1 MGQNMGVALANSQAL
16 GLMDTVSY
24 REPVMSKAKGAADD
38 FDRRLSQLMIA
49 VQAGDR
55 RAYGELLRDCE
66 PFIRRVSRRAGVSDD
81 RINDVVQE
89 TLLTLHHARQT
100 YDVSRS
106 FSAWLGTI
114 AQRRAIDSL
123 RKHGRAGR
131 REVHAPLAYES
142 HADPGGGPVQGLEL
156 DGRAKILREAIAHL
170 PDGQR
175 EAVERLALREQ
186 SLSEAASETG
196 KTTGALKVNL
206 HRALKAL
213 RIRLGGADEHV

>member
-1 MGQNMGVALANSQAL
+1 MQMALANPHAL
-16 GLMDTVSY
+16 GLMDARSY
-24 REPVMSKAKGAADD
+24 REPIMSKAQGTSDD
-38 FDRRLSQLMIA
+38 LDQHLSRLMIA

-66 PFIRRVSRRAGVSDD
+66 PFIRRVSRRAGVGDD

-100 YDVSRS
+100 YDPTRS

-114 AQRRAIDSL
+114 TRRRAVDSL
-123 RKHGRAGR
+123 RKHGRTGR
-131 REVHAPLAYES
+131 REVHAPLAYED
-142 HADPGGGPVQGLEL
+142 HADPGDGPAWGLEQ
-156 DGRAKILREAIAHL
+156 DGRVKILRDAIATL
-170 PDGQR
+170 PEGQR

-186 SLSEAASETG
+186 SLSEAAAETG
-196 KTTGALKVNL
+196 RSAGALKVNL

-213 RIRLGGADEHV
+213 RMRLGGTDSHV

>member
-1 MGQNMGVALANSQAL
+1 MIVALANSRTL
-16 GLMDTVSY
+16 RLMDAVSFD
-24 REPVMSKAKGAADD
+24 EPVMSNVNVTAGD

-66 PFIRRVSRRAGVSDD
+66 PFIRRAGRRAGVSGDSLH
-81 RINDVVQE
+81 DVVQE
-89 TLLTLHHARQT
+89 TLLTLHHARHT
-100 YDVSRS
+100 YDPSRS

-123 RKHGRAGR
+123 RKNGRTGR
-131 REVHAPLAYES
+131 REVYSPIAYED
-142 HADPGGGPVQGLEL
+142 HADPDAGPTQGLEQ
-156 DGRAKILREAIAHL
+156 DFRARILREAITHL

-186 SLSEAASETG
+186 SLSDAAAETG
-196 KTTGALKVNL
+196 KTAGALKVNL

-213 RIRLGGADEHV
+213 RVHLGGKDEHV

>member
-1 MGQNMGVALANSQAL
+1 MAVALANPQAL
-16 GLMDTVSY
+16 RLMDAVSF

-38 FDRRLSQLMIA
+38 LDRRLSQLMIA

-66 PFIRRVSRRAGVSDD
+66 PLIRRASRRAGVSDD
-81 RINDVVQE
+81 RIHDVVQE
-89 TLLTLHHARQT
+89 TLLTLHNARQT
-100 YDVSRS
+100 YDPSRS
-106 FSAWLGTI
+106 FSAWIGTI

-123 RKHGRAGR
+123 RKHGRTGR
-131 REVHAPLAYES
+131 REVHAPLAYED
-142 HADPGGGPVQGLEL
+142 HADQSAAPSEGLEQ

-170 PDGQR
+170 PVGQR

-186 SLSEAASETG
+186 SLSEASAETG
-196 KTTGALKVNL
+196 KTAGALKVNL

-213 RIRLGGADEHV
+213 RARLGGEDEHV